1 MSKKKLEQREKQMFD
16 EAKAYA
22 EEFYKDYPKGL
33 NTKHKIAET
42 IADFCAGW
50 RAADKKGGRQ

>member
-1 MSKKKLEQREKQMFD
+1 MGKEKREQQMIG

-22 EEFYKDYPKGL
+22 EEIYKDYPNDL
-33 NTKHKIAET
+33 DTKHKIAET

-50 RAADKKGGRQ
+50 RAADKKGGKK

>member
-1 MSKKKLEQREKQMFD
+1 MDKEKREQQMIG

-22 EEFYKDYPKGL
+22 EEIYKDYPKDL
-33 NTKHKIAET
+33 DTKHKIAET

-50 RAADKKGGRQ
+50 RAADKKGGKK

>member
-22 EEFYKDYPKGL
+22 EEIYEDYPKDL
-33 NTKHKIAET
+33 DTKHKIAET